1 MRRIAFGSIG
11 RPRKRQLAERQGVL
25 LENQADGL
33 EVEVGREVG
42 DGHVLVVERPRDLG
56 LLALV
61 GDEVA
66 VVVAERVGMA
76 LLVHAHEGGKLHEA
90 GVDAPAGAAV
100 APAARG

>member
-1 MRRIAFGSIG
+1 MRRIAFEVD
-11 RPRKRQLAERQGVL
+11 RPAAESQLAEREGVL

-42 DGHVLVVERPRDLG
+42 DGHVLGVERPRDLG
-56 LLALV
+56 FLALV

-66 VVVAERVGMA
+66 VIGSEGVDMA

-90 GVDAPAGAAV
+90 GVDPAAGAAV
-100 APAARG
+100 APRHAG